1 MMCGPVPLLLVAL
14 STALAAPAPATAT
27 LYDDIPV
34 IVPQKRAA
42 LVLDRLLI
50 ALQKAL
56 HEDGEQQRYDQR
68 GRDWPRT
75 APLRIDT
82 DNLSDMSNILEESRA
97 QGYDWPDRA
106 DSRDETLRLAK
117 EDDMTG
123 LQRRG
128 QAGTNR
134 GRVLRCYFNAVTC
147 F

>member
-1 MMCGPVPLLLVAL
+1 MMCGPVPLLLVVI
-14 STALAAPAPATAT
+14 SMALAAPAT
-27 LYDDIPV
+27 LYDDTPV

-56 HEDGEQQRYDQR
+56 QDDVEPRRNEQSGR
-68 GRDWPRT
+68 GWPRT
-75 APLRIDT
+75 APLRLDT
-82 DNLSDMSNILEESRA
+82 NNIGDMKKILELSRVP
-97 QGYDWPDRA
+97 GYELPVSA
-106 DSRDETLRLAK
+106 EPRDEILRLAK

-128 QAGTNR
+128 QAGPGR